1 MLTDGTLGEDAQP
14 SHDAVAFTGTR
25 SELFGRLLRGYL
37 LMLPTLGVYR
47 FWVTTT
53 KRRFYWQNTVVA
65 GEPLEYTG
73 NARQLLIGFLFA
85 VAFFLPIY
93 VAFFVFSTQSGTFA
107 LVGYGCVAALLWL
120 LTGYAQYRG
129 RDFRLSRT
137 LWRGIRF
144 DQKGS
149 AWGYAWRR
157 FGWSLLVL
165 VTLGLTYPLMVGN
178 LWRYRYNNTWY
189 GNRQVTFAGSW
200 KTIAGPFYRAYG
212 VVAVTVAAAIG
223 LNIAARGG
231 GGWIGISLL
240 AVLLVAG
247 LVFPY
252 WRSREA
258 SRMLSAIRLGDVA
271 VSVHVRAR
279 TLVGQYTVFGLALF
293 GVLVAL
299 MLVGTMLFM
308 QLYLT
313 HQIDP
318 VGDFRQLAMSGWAG
332 ATLVIGGYLVGFASF
347 SLLAETI
354 LDFGYWKAVASR
366 ATLSNVENLA
376 TIRAIDEDQALVG
389 EGLADALNVG
399 SF

>member
-1 MLTDGTLGEDAQP
+1 MEILTDGTLGDAQP
-14 SHDAVAFTGTR
+14 TRSAVEFTGTR
-25 SELFGRLLRGYL
+25 GELFGRLFRGYL
-37 LMLPTLGVYR
+37 LMLPTLGIYR
-47 FWVTTT
+47 FWVTTS

-93 VAFFVFSTQSGTFA
+93 IAFFYFSTQSSLVA
-107 LVGYGCVAALLWL
+107 IVGYGCVAALLWF

-149 AWGYAWRR
+149 ALGYAWRR

-189 GNRQVTFAGSW
+189 GDRQVRLDASW
-200 KTIAGPFYRAYG
+200 KTVAGPFYTAYV
-212 VVAVTVAAAIG
+212 VVAASIGAAVAMGLSSPAFYGLGAI
-223 LNIAARGG
+223 L
-231 GGWIGISLL
+231 
-240 AVLLVAG
+240 VLLVAG
-247 LVFPY
+247 LAFFF
-252 WRSREA
+252 WRSREV
-258 SRMLSAIRLGDVA
+258 SRMFSAIRLGDAA

-279 TLVGQYTVFGLALF
+279 TLLGQYTVFGLALAAIIA
-293 GVLVAL
+293 AL
-299 MLVGTMLFM
+299 LFLGGMAFM
-308 QLYLT
+308 QLYLS
-313 HQIDP
+313 HQ
-318 VGDFRQLAMSGWAG
+318 VEASGDFRELAKSGWAG
-332 ATLVIGGYLVGFASF
+332 ATLVVGGYLVGFATF

-354 LDFGYWKAVASR
+354 LDFGYWKAVAAR
-366 ATLSNVENLA
+366 ATLSNVESLA
-376 TIRAIDEDQALVG
+376 TIRAIDEDKALVG